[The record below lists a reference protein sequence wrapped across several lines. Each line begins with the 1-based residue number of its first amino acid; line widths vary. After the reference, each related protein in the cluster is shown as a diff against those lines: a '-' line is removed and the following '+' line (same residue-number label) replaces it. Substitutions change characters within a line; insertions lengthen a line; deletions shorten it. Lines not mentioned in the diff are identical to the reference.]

1 MTEVCMRVRAA
12 AHRASWAFKL
22 WGPGEYLCIQGFCGI
37 LKMVLIVASAGK
49 SFATVSDSAPE

>member
-1 MTEVCMRVRAA
+1 MRARAA

-22 WGPGEYLCIQGFCGI
+22 WGPGEYLCIQGFCSV
-37 LKMVLIVASAGK
+37 LKTVLIVASAGQ